1 VVVDS
6 RFDGG
11 LTGGTIRG
19 ALQVGGY
26 LRGTVTFGAGSSVS
40 GTAIFG
46 GSSGR
51 GVRDTYRFID
61 PAYTIPAGFSVV
73 SSTRYDSNMVF
84 DATATALTIEG
95 EITVGYSSFQQDFWS
110 DSVTFN
116 VASLQ
121 THGKTTVTSDGRLYV
136 NGGYWSHSGELQL
149 TGGVIEA
156 ADIAIES
163 PGSLYG
169 WGSITG
175 DVTVDG
181 QLTAPAAGKQLRII
195 GSLKL
200 GEGATTNL
208 ILGSDPDSSPL
219 SVEGAATLG
228 GALSVGLSPAL
239 LAAGLAIGDR
249 FTIASASSLSGAF
262 DEISASLPW
271 LTLESVDS
279 ASEVVLEVSALSGV
293 PSLRGDGNHD
303 GFIDAADYTVWRDH
317 VGQQVP
323 WFTSGDFDGS
333 GFVDESDRAVWTAAY
348 GSAAAP
354 AFVAPEPTSLATVAL
369 FCAVAQVRGART
381 VRRSLASPFS
391 SL

>member
-1 VVVDS
+1 
-6 RFDGG
+6 
-11 LTGGTIRG
+11 
-19 ALQVGGY
+19 
-26 LRGTVTFGAGSSVS
+26 
-40 GTAIFG
+40 
-46 GSSGR
+46 
-51 GVRDTYRFID
+51 
-61 PAYTIPAGFSVV
+61 
-73 SSTRYDSNMVF
+73 MVF

-195 GSLKL
+195 GSLTL

-279 ASEVVLEVSALSGV
+279 ASEWCWRYRPSAASRAFGATATTTASSTPPTTPSGATTSANRSHGS
-293 PSLRGDGNHD
+293 P
-303 GFIDAADYTVWRDH
+303 AA
-317 VGQQVP
+317 
-323 WFTSGDFDGS
+323 TS
-333 GFVDESDRAVWTAAY
+333 TAAASSMNPTAPS
-348 GSAAAP
+348 GPPRMAAP
-354 AFVAPEPTSLATVAL
+354 
-369 FCAVAQVRGART
+369 QR
-381 VRRSLASPFS
+381 RRS
-391 SL
+391 